1 MIHEIGMTVAVGKV
15 RSLCGLKVQVFI
27 KEGHFLDD
35 IAHFPAIGTGIH
47 EHGTAKAAGNTD
59 GKREAAQSMGSRQL
73 GNLRKGHA
81 AAGAQFVT
89 SHELRAPF
97 IQMNNK
103 ASNAA
108 VTDEHIGAFP

>member
-81 AAGAQFVT
+81 ASWET
-89 SHELRAPF
+89 
-97 IQMNNK
+97 
-103 ASNAA
+103 
-108 VTDEHIGAFP
+108 